1 MKFRKKGPYEN
12 QVRAGVHL
20 EGAEA
25 QEFANNLLMEITGT
39 QSMEEARE
47 IFLGRPTLER
57 EKSKSKDKTTQVQL
71 RIPQSWKKRIDVA
84 AKKQGSTRSAY
95 LRDIIRTA
103 IFPS

>member
-1 MKFRKKGPYEN
+1 MKLRKKGPYEN
-12 QVRAGVHL
+12 QARSGVHL
-20 EGAEA
+20 EGEEA
-25 QEFANNLLMEITGT
+25 QEFANNLLMELTGT
-39 QSMEEARE
+39 NSMEEAGE

-57 EKSKSKDKTTQVQL
+57 QESAKRDKTTQVQL
-71 RIPQSWKKRIDVA
+71 RIPQSWKKRIDAA